1 MDSLLNLIAT
11 IIVAIIG
18 LIGIVIQTKSKERQD
33 NISSKIDALRVD
45 SQKTDKELMNKID
58 LSRMQILKVWL
69 TTELTK
75 VRDELYKPTEEQKRL
90 LFEAKKEYNVLG
102 GDSYVDDMFDE
113 CKEKGLL

>member
-18 LIGIVIQTKSKERQD
+18 LVGIVIQTKSKERQE
-33 NISSKIDALRVD
+33 NICSKIDALRND
-45 SQKTDKELMNKID
+45 TMNADKKLADKID

-75 VRDELYKPTEEQKRL
+75 VRDKLYTPTEEQKRL
-90 LFEAKKEYNVLG
+90 LLEAKKEYNALG
-102 GDSYVDDMFDE
+102 GDSYVDDMFNE
-113 CKEKGLL
+113 CKERDLL